1 MNVVHTLKGGMIMHV
16 NREFYEQLSIKE
28 PECFNKCN
36 TIQAVVD
43 NVSDVLNE
51 CTSIIVNEKNK
62 YVSTWLLDKDLWLQ
76 HEKNV
81 SEMETEVLSR
91 GRIVLVNPGVTRIG
105 REQRYMHNYIVLGEY
120 KETFIGVPVTN
131 MAKNKKTGE
140 YYLRNFFEVELIDPE
155 GEKKFSEYRCSKKSV
170 ADIRNISGLDKRRII
185 KNHLYEDKKFVPDT
199 YLNAI
204 SQKIRES
211 LAIIL

>member
-1 MNVVHTLKGGMIMHV
+1 MHV
-16 NREFYEQLSIKE
+16 DREFYEQLSIKQ
-28 PECFNKCN
+28 PDCFNKCN
-36 TIQAVVD
+36 TTQDVVD
-43 NVSDVLNE
+43 DINRVLNE
-51 CTSIIVNEKNK
+51 CTGIIVNEKNK
-62 YVSTWLLDKDLWLQ
+62 FASTWLLDKDLWIQ
-76 HEKNV
+76 HEKKI
-81 SEMETEVLSR
+81 SGAEIEVLSR

-131 MAKNKKTGE
+131 MAKNKETGE

-185 KNHLYEDKKFVPDT
+185 KNHLYNDRKFVPDT
-199 YLNAI
+199 YLNDI